1 MTYSHHTMLN
11 EISVKFVDCVT
22 DGVCLYLPG
31 EVRTSWLKYEASSEV
46 FSVF

>member
-1 MTYSHHTMLN
+1 MLN

-31 EVRTSWLKYEASSEV
+31 EVRTSWLKYEASEV

>member
-1 MTYSHHTMLN
+1 MLN

-46 FSVF
+46 SFNLKLHTFL